1 MNTPSSGSRK
11 TALAVSAVLL
21 LIAGSALFLMLG
33 GCSGN
38 NMTNVNMTMHQT
50 PATALMFVSNS
61 GSGTVSAFTVS
72 ASGGLTPVAGSPFTA
87 GGGAEFMTFDSMHN
101 LLFAS
106 NQSAN
111 TLSAFS
117 VNTKSGM
124 LTAVP
129 GSPFATGSR
138 PTGVAVAPAKG
149 LVFVGNQNDSTVS
162 AFSINATNGSLTPV
176 LGSPFTGISNPF
188 GLTVDPAGAFL
199 FVANFQDASS
209 GGANAV
215 SAFMINGNGT
225 LTSVTSQFHTSN
237 PAGLTTP
244 VGIATDGKSL
254 FVGNHMAESIATL
267 QIGANGSLSA
277 SSLPPP
283 NTNGCSSSCHNNP
296 LRLTVDTMDKFVF
309 ATNVQAGTVSTF
321 AINNGSLSPT
331 STANTGQHPFGVSTD
346 PSDAF
351 LFVANKVDNTIS
363 GFSINSGSG
372 ALSTLTGFPFSDA
385 TLSAPT
391 DIVIV
396 KQTAN

>member
-1 MNTPSSGSRK
+1 MKTPSSGPLPK
-11 TALAVSAVLL
+11 AWAISAALL
-21 LIAGSALFLMLG
+21 LIAGSALLLILG
-33 GCSGN
+33 GCSGS
-38 NMTNVNMTMHQT
+38 MTNVNMTMHQT

-61 GSGTVSAFTVS
+61 GAGTVSAFTIS
-72 ASGGLTPVAGSPFTA
+72 SSGGLTPVAGSPFTA
-87 GGGAEFMTFDSMHN
+87 GGGAEFMAFDSMHN
-101 LLFAS
+101 LLFVS
-106 NQSAN
+106 NQNAN
-111 TLSAFS
+111 SLSAFS
-117 VNTKSGM
+117 VNRNSGV
-124 LTAVP
+124 LTAAP

-138 PTGVAVAPAKG
+138 PTGVAAAPAKG

-176 LGSPFTGISNPF
+176 LGSPFGNISSPF
-188 GLTVDPAGAFL
+188 GLTVDPAGTFL
-199 FVANFQDASS
+199 FVANFQDAPS

-215 SAFMINGNGT
+215 SAFLINGNGT

-254 FVGNHMAESIATL
+254 FVGNHMAESVAAL
-267 QIGANGSLSA
+267 QIGANGALSA

-321 AINNGSLSPT
+321 AISNGSLSQT

-346 PSDAF
+346 PSNAF

-372 ALSTLTGFPFSDA
+372 ALSTLTGFPFSDG